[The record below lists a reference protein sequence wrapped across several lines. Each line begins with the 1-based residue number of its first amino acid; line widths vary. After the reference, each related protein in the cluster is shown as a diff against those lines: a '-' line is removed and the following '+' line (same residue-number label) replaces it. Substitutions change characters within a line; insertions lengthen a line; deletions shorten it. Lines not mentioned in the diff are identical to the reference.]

1 LESLDGYS
9 PSKYGSKTLMGGYQ
23 TFRDFLKQNFSPLLR
38 ADGFKGSGTTFRR
51 IKGEAIHII
60 DIQGSKW
67 GGECC
72 INLAVHFLFLPT
84 TIGQP
89 VDDYKK
95 LRHSECEFR
104 IRLHGPG
111 ESDHWWPYGET
122 EAESESSAENL
133 IDTYQRFGGTYFE
146 KFEPFPDALEKI
158 TAAEMDA
165 GDISKLPPTQST
177 LVRLA
182 LTMARIMNHLKRFEK
197 CRQFAEVGLRHLGN
211 ASGLRA
217 ELEQLRNAT

>member
-1 LESLDGYS
+1 
-9 PSKYGSKTLMGGYQ
+9 MGGYE

-38 ADGFKGSGTTFRR
+38 TEGFKGSGTTFRR

-60 DIQGSKW
+60 NIQGSKW

-72 INLAVHFLFLPT
+72 VNLAVHFLFLPT

-89 VDDYKK
+89 VGDYKK

-104 IRLHGPG
+104 SRLHGPG
-111 ESDHWWPYGET
+111 ESDHWWPYGTTDT
-122 EAESESSAENL
+122 ECQSSAADL
-133 IDTYQRFGGTYFE
+133 IDTYRRWGTKCFE
-146 KFEPFPDALEKI
+146 LFEPFPEVFEKI
-158 TAAEMDA
+158 TAVEMDA
-165 GDISKLPPTQST
+165 GDFSKLPPTRSA

-182 LTMARIMNHLKRFEK
+182 LTMARIMSHLRRLEK
-197 CRQFAEVGLRHLGN
+197 CREFAEVGLRHLGT

-217 ELEQLRNAT
+217 ELEQLSNAT

>member
-1 LESLDGYS
+1 MEILIDILLQSTVS
-9 PSKYGSKTLMGGYQ
+9 ILMGGQ
-23 TFRDFLKQNFSPLLR
+23 ETFRNLLKQNLSPLLR
-38 ADGFKGSGTTFRR
+38 ADGFKGSGTNFRR

-72 INLAVHFLFLPT
+72 VNLAVHFLFLPT

-89 VDDYKK
+89 VGDHKK
-95 LRHSECEFR
+95 LRHSACEFR
-104 IRLHGPG
+104 SRLHGPG

-122 EAESESSAENL
+122 EAESQSSADDL
-133 IDTYQRFGGTYFE
+133 INTHRKWGTTYFE
-146 KFEPFPDALEKI
+146 QFEPFPDVFEKI
-158 TAAEMDA
+158 TAAELDA
-165 GDISKLPPTQST
+165 GDFSKLPPTQGT

-182 LTMARIMNHLKRFEK
+182 LTMARIMSHLKRFEK
-197 CRQFAEVGLRHLGN
+197 CREFAEVGLRHLGN
-211 ASGLRA
+211 ASGLRP